1 MESRRIVQRRF
12 VFNLRNRFLC
22 ICCHARDVGESW
34 ACNCSFQCGIVFF
47 SLIILSGSFWDI
59 VELAKYKIFQG
70 EKSSLYVF
78 IFCLKILS
86 DIINLVVTFM
96 ACYAIYLA
104 NLRYS
109 IICYWAS
116 FASII
121 LNTIFLIY
129 SLFGIFF
136 YYEKIWHAIPAAL
149 LLEFG
154 LLLFTWILFCNEIDL
169 TRKISNTDYSFQH

>member
-1 MESRRIVQRRF
+1 MESQPIVRRRF
-12 VFNLRNRFLC
+12 VCNPRNRFLC

-96 ACYAIYLA
+96 ACCVIYLA
-104 NLRYS
+104 NLRYFINYKYIKFFS
-109 IICYWAS
+109 I
-116 FASII
+116 
-121 LNTIFLIY
+121 
-129 SLFGIFF
+129 
-136 YYEKIWHAIPAAL
+136 
-149 LLEFG
+149 
-154 LLLFTWILFCNEIDL
+154 
-169 TRKISNTDYSFQH
+169 